1 MTLNERAHDKIYA
14 KVEAIKQEIK
24 ADQYDIKHGLCTRF
38 VPMELHKSVLQYK
51 KKEKKIYEYILK
63 LIKNA

>member
-1 MTLNERAHDKIYA
+1 MTIQDQAHDKIYA

-38 VPMELHKSVLQYK
+38 VPMELHKSVIQYK

-63 LIKNA
+63 LIKNG

>member
-1 MTLNERAHDKIYA
+1 MTIQDQAHDKIYA
-14 KVEAIKQEIK
+14 KVESIKQEIK
-24 ADQYDIKHGLCTRF
+24 AGQYDIKYGLCTRF
-38 VPMELHKSVLQYK
+38 IPMELHKSVLKYK